1 MQKVDRACPPDPG
14 VLHATRPN
22 GDGAD
27 DGRAGVSADS
37 GDEPAGHAGV
47 GTEVTSSR
55 SGTVMMPTVLLLRR
69 LRPLLDRTLDLN
81 PAERDAY
88 LERLAREAPDD
99 AREVAA
105 LLAAEPVLDAARF
118 LCR

>member
-1 MQKVDRACPPDPG
+1 MMQ
-14 VLHATRPN
+14 
-22 GDGAD
+22 
-27 DGRAGVSADS
+27 
-37 GDEPAGHAGV
+37 
-47 GTEVTSSR
+47 
-55 SGTVMMPTVLLLRR
+55 PTVLLLKR
-69 LRPLLDRTLDLN
+69 LRPLLDRALDLN

-88 LERLAREAPDD
+88 LERLARDAPAD